1 MFVKEKSDTPR
12 EQDLII
18 ERPKWLKNRGYLHIT
33 PKINVNKKEREIISK
48 VKSEKYVG
56 NHAFF
61 PLIHSTIKERKF
73 KKHPENPNKRGHSH
87 YHKGSYKQSAKL
99 RPLHYATHIDALI
112 FGYYGQC
119 LLELYEKELKSI
131 DGLSDCITAYRKV
144 ATEDDSEI
152 GKSTINFAK
161 EAFTEIEKRASSEC
175 NVLMFDIKSFFS
187 ELNHEKLKRAWCKL
201 LGKDRLPKD
210 HYNVFKASTQFKYIL
225 RDDLRIKK
233 TLNGKRSG
241 FDERKLARIRKE
253 HGIEAFFENEKDF
266 RDAIKSKE
274 IKVYRR
280 QFVKNGVPVGI
291 PQGLPLSAIL
301 ANLYLFEF
309 DKKVFDYVVE
319 QNCGYYRRY
328 SDDILI
334 VCNSNQSDCI
344 KGFIIAEIEKSLV
357 SISIEK
363 TEIYL
368 FKNFRV
374 SSNKTRIVSIQ
385 LLKDQC
391 KIEKP
396 LIYLGFEFYGDKT
409 LIKSAN
415 IGKFYRRMIY
425 SVKRKANR
433 AKTIALA
440 SQSEPVVF
448 KGRLIKLYKRLD
460 LDSNRDAPFKV
471 KRLVK
476 NRKGEYNY
484 KSVDLKPKTDT
495 ENKKD
500 VKKSNYISYVNRAQR
515 LTGDGRIYKQIK
527 KRRSIFNRALSKHL
541 KKHFSNPD

>member
-1 MFVKEKSDTPR
+1 MFVNEKSDTPR

-18 ERPKWLKNRGYLHIT
+18 EKPKWLKNRGYLHIT

-73 KKHPENPNKRGHSH
+73 KKHPENPTKRGHNY
-87 YHKGSYKQSAKL
+87 YHKGVYKQTAKL

-112 FGYYGQC
+112 FGYYGHR
-119 LLELYEKELKSI
+119 LLELYEKKLKSI
-131 DGLSDCITAYRKV
+131 DELSDCITAYRKV
-144 ATEDDSEI
+144 ATEDNAEI

-161 EAFTEIEKRASSEC
+161 EAFSEIEKRACSEC
-175 NVLMFDIKSFFS
+175 VVLMFDIKSFFS

-201 LGKDRLPKD
+201 LDKDRLPKD

-225 RDDLRIKK
+225 RDELRLKK
-233 TLNGKRSG
+233 STNGKRAG
-241 FDERKLARIRKE
+241 FDERMLAKIRKE
-253 HGIEAFFENEKDF
+253 HGIEAFFENEKAF
-266 RDAIKSKE
+266 REAIKSKE
-274 IKVYRR
+274 IKVYKR

-301 ANLYLFEF
+301 ANLYLLEF

-319 QNCGYYRRY
+319 EHGGYYRRY

-334 VCNSNQSDCI
+334 VCKPNQSDCI
-344 KGFIIAEIEKSLV
+344 KKFIISEIEKSLV

-368 FKNFRV
+368 FKPFQI
-374 SSNKTRIVSIQ
+374 SPNKSRIVSIQ

-396 LIYLGFEFYGDKT
+396 LSYLGFEFYGNKT

-415 IGKFYRRMIY
+415 IGKFYRRIIY
-425 SVKRKANR
+425 SVKRKASR
-433 AKTIALA
+433 AKHIALVSK
-440 SQSEPVVF
+440 SQPVVF

-460 LDSNRDAPFKV
+460 LDSNRDTLFKV

-476 NRKGEYNY
+476 NRDGGFNY
-484 KSVDLKPKTDT
+484 KSVELKPKAET
-495 ENKKD
+495 EKD

-515 LTGDGRIYKQIK
+515 LTGDRRIYKQIN
-527 KRRSIFNRALSKHL
+527 KRRSIFNEALAKHL
-541 KKHFSNPD
+541 KKHY